1 MQFASD
7 VNAARFVDKL
17 REEHDRDERMA
28 ADLTMLREVGGLC
41 AREGKNLDKC
51 LHQILDAGI
60 AITGADKGN
69 IQLLEPEVA
78 VLTIAAQRG
87 FGPAF
92 LKYFEY
98 VDGGPSA
105 CAAAMRS
112 GERVVVE
119 DVTTSGIFAGQ
130 PSMNVLVCAGVRAV
144 ISTLLIN
151 SAGNLLGMISMHF
164 REPHHPSER
173 QLGFMDLLA
182 WQAADY
188 LERKRAEEIEEA
200 RVREIQ
206 HRINNQ
212 LAVIQTIAHR
222 TLSADRSVVEAKKI
236 FDERLQALTH
246 ANRWLNELN
255 CSPADLSEIVRSAL
269 APFGDRTM
277 IDGVGVLV
285 GAQHAQSFSLALHEL
300 ATNAAKYGAL
310 SSESGRVKI
319 FWTIERDGNDSRL
332 KFKWRETGGP
342 PVVAPTGHGFGTSL
356 LRATFADVRI
366 DYLVEGLT
374 CEIDLVLGRA
384 EPVKPRGAIQGSLVN
399 ATRFWCRGVPGR
411 ADLHVNAEAE
421 QAHRRTQATMA
432 NQLTWTLFAYNPSKG
447 ETRALLKDMSTAFAR
462 RYLRALHCPQ
472 VTVKRLND
480 GEPVVL
486 RRQAGELHLVPQAVG
501 RNGDGV

>member
-7 VNAARFVDKL
+7 LSAARFVDNL

-28 ADLTMLREVGGLC
+28 ADLTMLREVGSLC

-51 LHQILDAGI
+51 LHEILDAGI

-69 IQLLEPEVA
+69 IQLLEPEMV

-98 VDGGPSA
+98 VYDGASA

-112 GERVVVE
+112 GERLVVE
-119 DVTTSGIFAGQ
+119 DVTTSEIFAGK
-130 PSMNVLVCAGVRAV
+130 PSMNVLVYAGVRAV
-144 ISTLLIN
+144 ISTLLIS
-151 SAGNLLGMISMHF
+151 SAGNLLGMISTHF
-164 REPHHPSER
+164 RKPHHPSER

-182 WQAADY
+182 RQAADY

-200 RVREIQ
+200 RVREIR

-212 LAVIQTIAHR
+212 LAVIQTVAYQ
-222 TLSADRSVVEAKKI
+222 TFSSDRSVVEAKKI
-236 FDERLQALTH
+236 FDERLQALAR
-246 ANRWLNELN
+246 ANRWLNELT
-255 CSPADLSEIVRSAL
+255 CSPANLSEIVRSAL

-285 GAQHAQSFSLALHEL
+285 SAQHAQSFSLALYEL

-310 SSESGRVKI
+310 SSESGRVNI
-319 FWTIERDGNDSRL
+319 FWTIERDGIDSRL

-366 DYLVEGLT
+366 DYLVKGLT

-384 EPVKPRGAIQGSLVN
+384 EPVKPARDSGVTCESG
-399 ATRFWCRGVPGR
+399 TWCRSVPGR
-411 ADLHVNAEAE
+411 ADLQVNAEAE
-421 QAHRRTQATMA
+421 RAHRRTEATTA
-432 NQLTWTLFAYNPSKG
+432 NQLTWVLFGYNPSKG
-447 ETRALLKDMSTAFAR
+447 ETTMLLKDMSTTFAR
-462 RYLRALHCPQ
+462 NFLRALDCPQ
-472 VTVKRLND
+472 STVKRLND
-480 GEPVVL
+480 DQHVMF
-486 RRQAGELHLVPQAVG
+486 RRESAEWHLV
-501 RNGDGV
+501 RESRDGAARRRV